1 MVDLI
6 SVSIGKPT
14 VLQYWEDPV
23 AIGSFHAKK
32 HGILTSGSSGNYGPE
47 RAVIQNYSPWSLTV
61 AASSIDKEIYVPLG
75 SWKRTDIYG
84 KGLFNIQHFDLLN
97 AWSSPLANK
106 LLIS

>member
-1 MVDLI
+1 MVNILAAFDDAIADGVDLI

-32 HGILTSGSSGNYGPE
+32 HGILTSASSGNYGPE

-61 AASSIDKEIYVPLG
+61 AASSIDRKFISHLVLGNGQIFMVRDYSIYSTL
-75 SWKRTDIYG
+75 T
-84 KGLFNIQHFDLLN
+84 F
-97 AWSSPLANK
+97 
-106 LLIS
+106 